1 MLEKNDDCF
10 DIMYEFL
17 KFVMR
22 TSIKNRTKDFK
33 LGCEIREDEIIRN
46 MLDNNMSL
54 EDISKATD
62 LTIDEIKKNYNVNNA
77 C

>member
-22 TSIKNRTKDFK
+22 TSIKTELRT
-33 LGCEIREDEIIRN
+33 LN
-46 MLDNNMSL
+46 
-54 EDISKATD
+54 
-62 LTIDEIKKNYNVNNA
+62 
-77 C
+77 